1 MDVEF
6 ARVLV
11 SVGSVPTVFPIS
23 GLTDNAVGFKTLADA
38 IWLRNRVLRQLDV
51 AQATSD
57 PEERRRQ
64 LTFTFIG
71 GGYAGVEALAELESM
86 ARDAV
91 RRYQGLSA
99 ADLRWVLVEARDTL
113 LPGLHPKLA
122 SFTEGVLRKR
132 GVELYLGTRLES
144 CVDKVV
150 VLSGGAVEPYASE
163 TIVWTAGQRAN
174 PDVQGFGLP
183 TDELGRVIVDDG
195 TQVVGLPGVF
205 AIGDAARV
213 PVPEGGFAPMT
224 AQHAVRQARVAAV
237 NIAASLGVGPSDP
250 FRVPQPRPRRH
261 VGEVAGDGTGDAVHL
276 HRAARLV
283 DGALLPPAHDPR
295 AGSQGTGG
303 ERLDDLAAVPAG
315 CLPARPAGQADAPGT
330 VPAGLITRAGLE
342 HSPGGPRSLRPGSRG
357 PVAG

>member
-1 MDVEF
+1 M
-6 ARVLV
+6 
-11 SVGSVPTVFPIS
+11 
-23 GLTDNAVGFKTLADA
+23 
-38 IWLRNRVLRQLDV
+38 
-51 AQATSD
+51 
-57 PEERRRQ
+57 
-64 LTFTFIG
+64 
-71 GGYAGVEALAELESM
+71 
-86 ARDAV
+86 

-150 VLSGGAVEPYASE
+150 VLSGGGVEPYASE

-237 NIAASLGVGPSDP
+237 NIAASLGVG
-250 FRVPQPRPRRH
+250 RRIRFEYRNRGLA
-261 VGEVAGDGTGDAVHL
+261 VTLGKWQGTAQVMPVHL
-276 HRAARLV
+276 HRAAGLV
-283 DGALLPPAHDPR
+283 DGPFLPPADDPR
-295 AGSQGTGG
+295 AGSQGPGG

-315 CLPARPAGQADAPGT
+315 CLPARPAGQADAPRTG
-330 VPAGLITRAGLE
+330 R
-342 HSPGGPRSLRPGSRG
+342 PGGD
-357 PVAG
+357 